1 MTPAWT
7 TRSVRAD
14 DAAIIAR
21 HRYFDAGTKD
31 DLVAYERWVA
41 TRIKRST
48 YNGVLAALD
57 GGVVAGAGAVMLDW
71 GPTRGEPTGLR
82 ARIVNV
88 YTDPAWRRRGIAR
101 SLVQEV
107 MRRCQKRDVRA
118 FSLAATDES
127 AGLYRSLGFES
138 YPQEMILRP

>member
-1 MTPAWT
+1 MTITWT
-7 TRSVRAD
+7 TRPVRAD
-14 DAAIIAR
+14 DAANIAR
-21 HRYFDAGTKD
+21 HRYFDAGTKE

-41 TRIKRST
+41 TRIERGT
-48 YNGVLAALD
+48 YTGVLAEVE
-57 GGVVAGAGAVMLDW
+57 GSVVAGAGAVMLDW

-88 YTDPAWRRRGIAR
+88 YTDPAWHRRGIAR

-107 MRRCQKRDVRA
+107 MRRCQKRDVKT
-118 FSLAATDES
+118 FGLAATDES
-127 AGLYRSLGFES
+127 AGLYRLLGFAP

>member
-1 MTPAWT
+1 MTTAWT
-7 TRSVRAD
+7 TRPARAD

-48 YNGVLAALD
+48 YNGVLAELD

-71 GPTRGEPTGLR
+71 GSTRGEPTGLR

-107 MRRCQKRDVRA
+107 VRRCQKRDVRT
-118 FSLAATDES
+118 FGLAAIDES